1 MKIGR
6 KNWGAKPI
14 FKNREEAAYLL
25 ARKLSPYRKWN
36 PLVLAVPR
44 GGVPMGKIIADEL
57 HGELDVV
64 LVHKLRAPGDP
75 EYAIGAVSEGGTLY
89 RPPFPQHHWIPKDY
103 LEREIQNELHALE
116 QRRKLY
122 TPHHMA
128 HSPAN
133 RIVILVDD
141 GIATGS
147 TLLAAMG
154 ELDTHKPAKV
164 VVAAAVAPPEA
175 VEKLKTEADEVLIL
189 TVRPDFQTIGEFFN
203 DFSEVPD
210 TEVIRILAEESRP
223 KPVFSVDAIPLRGRI
238 R

>member
-1 MKIGR
+1 MRTSTKKR
-6 KNWGAKPI
+6 PI
-14 FKNREEAAYLL
+14 FKNREEAAHLL
-25 ARKLSPYRKWN
+25 ARKLLSYRGLK

-44 GGVPMGKIIADEL
+44 GGVPMGKIISDEL
-57 HGELDVV
+57 QGDLDVV

-89 RPPFPQHHWIPKDY
+89 RPPYPQHYWIPKEY
-103 LEREIQNELHALE
+103 LDREIQNELHALE

-122 TPHHMA
+122 TPHRSA
-128 HSPAN
+128 INAAN

-141 GIATGS
+141 GIATGC

-154 ELDTHKPAKV
+154 ELDSQKPAKV

-175 VEKLKTEADEVLIL
+175 VEKLRKEADELLIL
-189 TVRPDFQTIGEFFN
+189 TVRPDFQAIGEFFN

-210 TEVIRILAEESRP
+210 TEVIRILENHSHP
-223 KPVFSVDAIPLRGRI
+223 KPGLSRDHAPLRGRI

>member
-1 MKIGR
+1 MRTI
-6 KNWGAKPI
+6 AKKHPI
-14 FKNREEAAYLL
+14 FRNREEAAHLL
-25 ARKLSPYRKWN
+25 ARKLLPYRGLR

-44 GGVPMGKIIADEL
+44 GGVPMGEIISEEL
-57 HGELDVV
+57 RGDLDVI

-89 RPPFPQHHWIPKDY
+89 RPPYPQHYWVPKEY
-103 LEREIQNELHALE
+103 LDREIQNEIHSLE

-122 TPHHMA
+122 TPHRPA
-128 HSPAN
+128 HNAAN
-133 RIVILVDD
+133 RIVIVVDD

-154 ELDTHKPAKV
+154 ELDAQKPAKV

-175 VEKLKTEADEVLIL
+175 VERLRKEADEVLIL
-189 TVRPDFQTIGEFFN
+189 TVRPDFQTIGGFFD

-210 TEVIRILAEESRP
+210 AEVIRILENRTASRP
-223 KPVFSVDAIPLRGRI
+223 ELLGDHAPLRGRI